1 MSNII
6 VKIFLEANEHKTIS
20 CSSKVCRRLEVDSQ
34 TFGQLMNG
42 FRSAAIK

>member
-20 CSSKVCRRLEVDSQ
+20 CSSKVCKRLEVDSQ
-34 TFGQLMNG
+34 TFGQLMNK
-42 FRSAAIK
+42 FHSTAIK